1 MWTARLGVMWA
12 VPIVA
17 GLVLA
22 LAPSGAAAQ
31 GFDGSCVTC
40 HTDAA
45 TLKALTPPD
54 PPPSET
60 GEG

>member
-1 MWTARLGVMWA
+1 MAMWA
-12 VPIVA
+12 ALIVVGFVA
-17 GLVLA
+17 GVLA
-22 LAPSGAAAQ
+22 PGAAAQ
-31 GFDGSCVTC
+31 ESSCVAC